1 MRLLV
6 LAAALCVN
14 VTALA
19 QTGQKPA
26 TDTSPT
32 KGAVERPA
40 EAFPTDED
48 AAKLKAAP
56 AAAPVVSAATFVAP
70 EAEMLRKLELETA
83 TLTKQLTNTQLR
95 ASIKEAGKDKSE
107 GPGQPQG
114 RGFPELLGTS
124 SARGK
129 THAEFLV
136 GDGVIEFGVGD
147 WVTPEFRV
155 AKIGPTGVELKDR
168 NGRSSQMAVGV
179 TRPTAGGM
187 AGPSLQT
194 TMPMSVGAGPPP
206 MYPAST
212 EMSVTPSGQ

>member
-6 LAAALCVN
+6 LVATLCLN

-19 QTGQKPA
+19 QTGPKAVTPEKA
-26 TDTSPT
+26 TPPE

-40 EAFPTDED
+40 EVP
-48 AAKLKAAP
+48 
-56 AAAPVVSAATFVAP
+56 PVELSAATFVAP

-95 ASIKEAGKDKSE
+95 ASIAEAGKDKSE
-107 GPGQPQG
+107 APGQGQG
-114 RGFPELLGTS
+114 RGAPELLGVS

-136 GDGVIEFGVGD
+136 GDGVIEFKVGD

-155 AKIGPTGVELKDR
+155 AKISATGVELKDR
-168 NGRSSQMAVGV
+168 NGRSSQMSVGV
-179 TRPTAGGM
+179 SRPTAGGM
-187 AGPSLQT
+187 MAPSLQT
-194 TMPMSVGAGPPP
+194 MAPTMTGAGPPP
-206 MYPAST
+206 MYPSPA
-212 EMSVTPSGQ
+212 GQ